1 MTKRPL
7 PNLRRMSPSPPRP
20 AVAAPEEPAA
30 DAVPGPGAIGS
41 DERPPWPVW
50 TAPAAVAMGLVLGS
64 LGSIVVDIVA
74 SAGGSSVSH
83 PSAATNI
90 VADIVFDLCFVA
102 AALWLAWWR
111 GRARPE
117 DFGFRRLS
125 PSLGIVAVVA
135 AAVAY
140 YGLTA
145 VYSTLVHLQGKDKL
159 PSELGATHSTA
170 ALVAASVFVCAVAPM
185 CEEFFFRGFV
195 FGALRNIPLRVGRV
209 DGGPWIAAV
218 LTGILFGLA
227 HTGSASSQYLIP
239 LGFLGFVLCLVRWRT
254 RSLYPCMALHSA
266 NNALALGVNQLSWSA
281 LAIVGLVLASW
292 LVIAVITG
300 PLAARSPR
308 PA

>member
-1 MTKRPL
+1 MTP
-7 PNLRRMSPSPPRP
+7 PSSRP
-20 AVAAPEEPAA
+20 AVPAYDEPPPIEPPDAAAT
-30 DAVPGPGAIGS
+30 D
-41 DERPPWPVW
+41 DDRPPWPIW
-50 TAPAAVAMGLVLGS
+50 TAPAAVALGLVLGS
-64 LGSIVVDIVA
+64 LGSIIIDLVA
-74 SAGGSSVSH
+74 GAGGSSVSH
-83 PSAATNI
+83 PSPAATI
-90 VADIVFDLCFVA
+90 VSDIVFDLCFVA
-102 AALWLAWWR
+102 AALWLARWR
-111 GRARPE
+111 GRARPS
-117 DFGFRRLS
+117 DFGFRWVRLS
-125 PSLGIVAVVA
+125 TGVGAVVA

-145 VYSTLVHLQGKDKL
+145 LYSALVHLHGKDKL

-170 ALVAASVFVCAVAPM
+170 ALVAASLFVCAIAPM

-195 FGALRNIPLRVGRV
+195 FGALRNIPLRVGRF

-266 NNALALGVNQLSWSA
+266 NNALALGVNQLSWTA
-281 LAIVGLVLASW
+281 PAIVGLIVASW
-292 LVIAVITG
+292 LVIAAVTG
-300 PLAARSPR
+300 PLGRPAPR

>member
-1 MTKRPL
+1 MDPSDPVL
-7 PNLRRMSPSPPRP
+7 P
-20 AVAAPEEPAA
+20 APAA
-30 DAVPGPGAIGS
+30 
-41 DERPPWPVW
+41 DERPPWPIW
-50 TAPAAVAMGLVLGS
+50 TAPAAVALGLVLGS
-64 LGSIVVDIVA
+64 LGTIIVDLVA
-74 SAGGSSVSH
+74 GAGGSSVSH
-83 PSAATNI
+83 PTPAATI
-90 VADIVFDLCFVA
+90 IADIVFDLCFVA
-102 AALWLAWWR
+102 AALWLATWR

-117 DFGFRRLS
+117 DFGFRRVALS
-125 PSLGIVAVVA
+125 TGVGAVVV

-145 VYSTLVHLQGKDKL
+145 IYSALVHLHGKDKL

-170 ALVAASVFVCAVAPM
+170 ALVAASLFVCAIAPM

-195 FGALRNIPLRVGRV
+195 FGALRNIPLRLGRV

-254 RSLYPCMALHSA
+254 GSLYPCMALHSA

-281 LAIVGLVLASW
+281 LAIVGLVVASW
-292 LVIAVITG
+292 LVIAVVVG
-300 PLAARSPR
+300 PLAAPARPR

>member
-1 MTKRPL
+1 M
-7 PNLRRMSPSPPRP
+7 
-20 AVAAPEEPAA
+20 
-30 DAVPGPGAIGS
+30 
-41 DERPPWPVW
+41 
-50 TAPAAVAMGLVLGS
+50 
-64 LGSIVVDIVA
+64 
-74 SAGGSSVSH
+74 
-83 PSAATNI
+83 
-90 VADIVFDLCFVA
+90 
-102 AALWLAWWR
+102 
-111 GRARPE
+111 
-117 DFGFRRLS
+117 
-125 PSLGIVAVVA
+125 VAVVA

-140 YGLTA
+140 YGVTA
-145 VYSTLVHLQGKDKL
+145 LYSALVHLHGKDKL

-170 ALVAASVFVCAVAPM
+170 ALVAASLFVCAVAPI

-281 LAIVGLVLASW
+281 LAIVGLVIASW
-292 LVIAVITG
+292 LVIAAVTG
-300 PLAARSPR
+300 PLAGPREPAAPALRRRACRPR
-308 PA
+308 PTDRRRVVDWFTFPAMRRHFASCTAALAATIVSLGMFAGAAVADGSAPPDL

>member
-1 MTKRPL
+1 
-7 PNLRRMSPSPPRP
+7 MSPSSSP
-20 AVAAPEEPAA
+20 A
-30 DAVPGPGAIGS
+30 G
-41 DERPPWPVW
+41 DERPPWPIW
-50 TAPAAVAMGLVLGS
+50 TAPAAVALGLVLGS
-64 LGSIVVDIVA
+64 VGTIIVDIVGT
-74 SAGGSSVSH
+74 AGGSSVSH
-83 PSAATNI
+83 PTPAATI
-90 VADIVFDLCFVA
+90 IADIVFDLCFVV

-111 GRARPE
+111 GHARPA
-117 DFGFRRLS
+117 DFGFRAIR
-125 PSLGIVAVVA
+125 PSTGVAAVA
-135 AAVAY
+135 AAAVGY

-145 VYSTLVHLQGKDKL
+145 LYSALVHLHGTDKL

-170 ALVAASVFVCAVAPM
+170 ALVAAAVFVCAIAPM

-195 FGALRNIPLRVGRV
+195 FGALRNIPLRIGRV

-227 HTGSASSQYLIP
+227 HTGSASSQYLLP

-281 LAIVGLVLASW
+281 PAILGLVVASW
-292 LVIAVITG
+292 LVIAAVVG
-300 PLAARSPR
+300 PLARRSAR

>member
-1 MTKRPL
+1 MD
-7 PNLRRMSPSPPRP
+7 PSDPVPP
-20 AVAAPEEPAA
+20 APAA
-30 DAVPGPGAIGS
+30 D
-41 DERPPWPVW
+41 ERPQWPIW
-50 TAPAAVAMGLVLGS
+50 TAPAAVALGLVLGS
-64 LGSIVVDIVA
+64 LGTIIVDLVA
-74 SAGGSSVSH
+74 GAGGSSVSH
-83 PSAATNI
+83 PTPAATI
-90 VADIVFDLCFVA
+90 IADIVFDLCFVA
-102 AALWLAWWR
+102 AALWLARWR

-117 DFGFRRLS
+117 DFGFRRVPLS
-125 PSLGIVAVVA
+125 TGAGAVAV

-145 VYSTLVHLQGKDKL
+145 VYSALVHLHGKDKL

-170 ALVAASVFVCAVAPM
+170 ALVAASLFVCAIAPM

-195 FGALRNIPLRVGRV
+195 FGALRNIPLRLGRV

-254 RSLYPCMALHSA
+254 GSLYPCMALHSA

-281 LAIVGLVLASW
+281 LAIVGLVVASW
-292 LVIAVITG
+292 LVIAVVVG
-300 PLAARSPR
+300 PLAAPARPR